1 MERTLLLNASYEPLK
16 VVPWQRAVHLFFQGK
31 VEVVESYG
39 RDIRSARLS
48 MKVPAVVR
56 LYRMVL
62 FHHTRRL
69 VKFSRETIFARDR
82 YSCQYCGQTF
92 APEFLTFDHVI
103 PVAQGGTKTWEN
115 IVTACRPCNHRKSGM
130 TPEQAG
136 MILRGRV
143 SRPHWSPAIMV
154 MMTVSGEPPKLLEDY
169 LFFR

>member
-1 MERTLLLNASYEPLK
+1 MERTLLLNATYEPLK
-16 VVPWQRAVHLFFQGK
+16 IVPWQKAVHLFFQDK
-31 VEVVESYG
+31 VEIVETYG

-82 YSCQYCGQTF
+82 YCCQYCGNVF
-92 APEFLTFDHVI
+92 SHESLTFDHII
-103 PVAQGGTKTWEN
+103 PVTQGGMKTWEN
-115 IVTACRPCNHRKSGM
+115 IVTACRACNHKKSGM

-136 MILRGRV
+136 MTLLSRV
-143 SRPHWSPAIMV
+143 QRPHWSPAIMV
-154 MMTVSGEPPKLLEDY
+154 MMSVSGDPPKLWENY

>member
-1 MERTLLLNASYEPLK
+1 MERTLLLNATYEPLK
-16 VVPWQRAVHLFFQGK
+16 IVPWQKAVHLFFQGK
-31 VEVVESYG
+31 VEVVETYS

-82 YSCQYCGQTF
+82 YCCQYCGKVF
-92 APEFLTFDHVI
+92 SHDLLTFDHIV
-103 PVAQGGTKTWEN
+103 PVTQGGMKTWEN
-115 IVTACRPCNHRKSGM
+115 IVTACRACNHRKSGM

-136 MILRGRV
+136 MALLARV
-143 SRPHWSPAIMV
+143 QRPHWSPAIMV
-154 MMTVSGEPPKLLEDY
+154 MMSVAGDPPKLWENY